1 MSIDSEKFVLVP
13 DFNSEMLIAKIKQQF
28 SNQFIRNVGWMGGAE
43 LLNRIFRLGTTVTLA
58 RLLSP
63 YDYGLAAVVLTTNEF
78 ASIFTIG
85 SGIGSKLIQAD
96 EKDLK
101 VLCDTAYWMNWILC
115 GSLFVIQCIAAFPIG
130 LFYGD
135 NSVILPIC
143 VAGLVYLM
151 LPLYAVQV
159 AMINRENRLN
169 IIALCNLLQSAIG
182 NALTIGLAFLGLGM
196 WAIILPIVL
205 TTPVWVLINRRNHPW
220 RPRSSFTLERWQE
233 IANFS
238 KNMLGSELLNKL
250 RSNLDYLLVGRFL
263 GIEALGIY
271 FFAFNAGLGISL
283 NVINTL
289 TWPLFP
295 HLCAV
300 RTDKTRF
307 KNRYFKS
314 LKTIALVIV
323 PLILL
328 QSSMAPL
335 YVPIVFGQ
343 KWTTA
348 IPILILICLSAL
360 PRPFFNAAVQV
371 LNAVDRTH
379 ITLYGEIVFT
389 FIFAFS
395 VLLAIKWGIFWVA
408 AAVLASHIVVMPI
421 FSVWATRYVF
431 KRKSSILFAEE

>member
-1 MSIDSEKFVLVP
+1 
-13 DFNSEMLIAKIKQQF
+13 MLIDKLKQQF
-28 SNQFIRNVGWMGGAE
+28 SNQFIRIVGWMGGAE
-43 LLNRIFRLGTTVTLA
+43 LANRIFRLGTTVTLA

-101 VLCDTAYWMNWILC
+101 LLCDTAYWMNWILC
-115 GSLFVIQCIAAFPIG
+115 GSLFIIQCIAAFPIG
-130 LFYGD
+130 WFYGD
-135 NSVILPIC
+135 HSVILPIC

-169 IIALCNLLQSAIG
+169 IVALCNLLQSALG
-182 NALTIGLAFLGLGM
+182 NTLTIGLALLGMGM
-196 WAIILPIVL
+196 WAIILPIVI
-205 TTPVWVLINRRNHPW
+205 TTPVWVVINRRNHPW

-250 RSNLDYLLVGRFL
+250 RANLDYLLVGRFL

-300 RTDKTRF
+300 RKDKTRF

-323 PLILL
+323 PLVLL
-328 QSSMAPL
+328 QSILAPF

-343 KWTTA
+343 KWTAA
-348 IPILILICLSAL
+348 IPILMLICLSAL
-360 PRPFFNAAVQV
+360 PRPFFNAATQV

-379 ITLYGEIVFT
+379 INLYGEIIFT
-389 FIFAFS
+389 LIFALS

-408 AAVLASHIVVMPI
+408 VAVLASHITVMPI
-421 FSVWATRYVF
+421 FTVWATKYVF
-431 KRKSSILFAEE
+431 RRKSSILFAGE